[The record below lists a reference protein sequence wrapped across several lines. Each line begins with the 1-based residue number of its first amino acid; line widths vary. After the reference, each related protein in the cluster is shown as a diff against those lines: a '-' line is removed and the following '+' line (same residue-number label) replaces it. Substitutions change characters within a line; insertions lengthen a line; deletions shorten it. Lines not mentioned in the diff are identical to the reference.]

1 LRGEK
6 LCADVAAPAVCGGGG
21 DDSHKNQPAG
31 FAGSAGGGMTE
42 IMGIISGALVE
53 EYDFLD
59 AVHRG
64 DIERIRVMLENDIS
78 EYLVQF
84 CKELLKN

>member
-1 LRGEK
+1 
-6 LCADVAAPAVCGGGG
+6 
-21 DDSHKNQPAG
+21 
-31 FAGSAGGGMTE
+31 MTE